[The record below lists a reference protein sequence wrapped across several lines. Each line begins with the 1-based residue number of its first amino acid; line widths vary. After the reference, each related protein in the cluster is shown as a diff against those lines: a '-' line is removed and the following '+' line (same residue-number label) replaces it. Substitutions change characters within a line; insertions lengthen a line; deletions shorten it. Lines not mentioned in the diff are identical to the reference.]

1 MSIAETRTIIAIV
14 LGAMLLAAGPADAQN
29 AEAEALFNEGDGL
42 ETSGK
47 IDQAC
52 EAFEASNRI
61 ERRAGTMIRLG
72 QCRERQN
79 KIASA
84 WSAYKDALTRVED
97 PTKRQIAEAKVA
109 ALEPELSFLTVL
121 VPDESRVDGLIIK
134 RDGTVLDPFLWN
146 RGAPV
151 DGGRYVISGEAP
163 GHEPWSTTI
172 EVAPT
177 RAKASVEVPRFKEL
191 RKLVATT
198 PNGDLTHEPPVSPRL
213 FTTTRKIAVGV
224 AGFGV
229 AALGAGLVLG
239 VDARTKQDRALEL
252 CPDPSRCARTAEVQ
266 DIHDRARSR
275 ALAANI
281 AFGVAG
287 AAVVGAVVLWLT
299 GVPSEPAATDLAIG
313 ARAGRGAAGIDVGWR
328 F

>member
-1 MSIAETRTIIAIV
+1 MSIEETRPIIVIV
-14 LGAMLLAAGPADAQN
+14 LGAVLLVTGRADAQN
-29 AEAEALFNEGDGL
+29 AEAEALFNEGDRL

-52 EAFEASNRI
+52 DAFEASNRI
-61 ERRAGTMIRLG
+61 ERRAGAMIRLG

-84 WSAYKDALTRVED
+84 WSAYKDSLTRVQD
-97 PTKRQIAEAKVA
+97 PAKKQIAEAKIA
-109 ALEPELSFLTVL
+109 ELEPKLSFLTVL
-121 VPDESRVDGLIIK
+121 VPDESRIDGLIIK
-134 RDGTVLDPFLWN
+134 RDGVVLDPFLLN

-177 RAKASVEVPRFKEL
+177 GAKASVEVPRFKEL
-191 RKLVATT
+191 HKLVVTT
-198 PNGDLTHEPPVSPRL
+198 PDSDDSDEPPVVPGP

-224 AGFGV
+224 AGIAV
-229 AALGAGLVLG
+229 VALGAGVLLG
-239 VDARTKQDRALEL
+239 VDARSKQDRALEL
-252 CPDPSRCARTAEVQ
+252 CPDPMRCAAAAQAQ
-266 DIHDRARSR
+266 DVHDQARSR
-275 ALAANI
+275 ALAASI
-281 AFGVAG
+281 SFG
-287 AAVVGAVVLWLT
+287 AASAAAVTAIVLWLS
-299 GVPSEPAATDLAIG
+299 GAPSESAPTDVAIG
-313 ARAGRGAAGIDVGWR
+313 ARIGSGIACFALGWR